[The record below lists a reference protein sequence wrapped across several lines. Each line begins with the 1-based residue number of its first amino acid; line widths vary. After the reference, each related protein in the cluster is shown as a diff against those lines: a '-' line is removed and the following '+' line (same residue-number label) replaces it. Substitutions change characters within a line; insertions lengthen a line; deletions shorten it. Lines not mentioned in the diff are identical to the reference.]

1 MLDSFLR
8 TADRLARSAQRIIGH
23 ATVPDAEG
31 HTNPQGLVTLLNPN
45 VSPLVKEGAQP
56 GLLIMFLNL
65 PVGISAE
72 LTSKLLTQ
80 KATTTQHLAELR
92 TALDQIKAS
101 SVGTDAVAKARRDMT
116 RPREVIDSLRREIN
130 RYSVGIVGLFDVG
143 RIWPDPF
150 STRYAIG
157 GAARFSIVTVN
168 FTAGYAVN
176 PNPKKE
182 LGQGRGAFVFS
193 LSYTN
198 FFR

>member
-1 MLDSFLR
+1 
-8 TADRLARSAQRIIGH
+8 
-23 ATVPDAEG
+23 
-31 HTNPQGLVTLLNPN
+31 
-45 VSPLVKEGAQP
+45 
-56 GLLIMFLNL
+56 MFLNL

-72 LTSKLLTQ
+72 LTSKLLSQ

-101 SVGTDAVAKARRDMT
+101 SVGTDAVTKARRDMT
-116 RPREVIDSLRREIN
+116 RPREVIDSLRHEIN
-130 RYSVGIVGLFDVG
+130 RYSIGMVGLFDVA
-143 RIWPDPF
+143 RMWPDPF
-150 STRYAIG
+150 ATRYAIG